1 MFMWE
6 SWSPGLLI
14 FDVVLVHIDPL
25 LDSIRFNTK
34 VVESYIPGFGMDS
47 GPFKSLIN
55 FNKN

>member
-1 MFMWE
+1 MGILE
-6 SWSPGLLI
+6 SWTTD

-34 VVESYIPGFGMDS
+34 VVESHIPGFGMDS

>member
-14 FDVVLVHIDPL
+14 LDVVLVHIDPL
-25 LDSIRFNTK
+25 LDSIRIKTK
-34 VVESYIPGFGMDS
+34 VVESFIPGFGMDS

>member
-14 FDVVLVHIDPL
+14 LDVVLIYIDPL

-34 VVESYIPGFGMDS
+34 VVESCVPGFGMDS
-47 GPFKSLIN
+47 GPFKSLLN